1 MTDTV
6 YFDKVYGGWLG
17 KCLGGA
23 AGAPVEGIKKL
34 IPCEDFREMIRPDL
48 PNDDLDLQLLWLE
61 VLQKK
66 GRQTTAADLA
76 DAWNRQC
83 WYPFNEYG
91 IFLKNYERGILPPY
105 SGSFNNPLFC
115 EGEGCPIR
123 SEIWGMIFPGDGDT
137 AADYAGMDGS
147 LDHAG
152 EAVWIEQYYA
162 AVEAMAFTDETRS
175 STGCRNV
182 PGECVPGSGGLSES
196 RMESLLRG
204 QLHRLP
210 EDSRA
215 RACTELVM
223 ETFRE
228 EPSDWVKARTRML
241 RRFGHFDF
249 TNAVTNLGIT
259 VISLLY
265 GGENLWKV
273 INIAFRCGYDTDCTC
288 ATAAAIWGI
297 LHGADHIPES
307 LKALV
312 NDQFVIGIALKRTD
326 CSIRKLSEETC
337 ELGKRLASQRPRSR
351 LTGHQNS
358 SAASCGVSGLHSVS
372 VVAEQVPLAP
382 SNPRGSRQMS
392 MQAWPLGS
400 LLRGNELCEK
410 KMTHTLDVL
419 YIDRPAIGLND
430 RCRIGIR
437 LKNHFPGRNEW
448 NLRFSGLPAGWR
460 AVPDTQSLV
469 LEPGEEKTAQFSI
482 ETTSAVKVL
491 YGKNLL
497 TAVAWDGT
505 QQYRRSFGIAGAAE
519 WTAAGPY
526 FENLE
531 KDDPPGTP
539 SPHGEGCNLPTLECM
554 VNNAVYLDKA
564 YMDELD
570 FGQAFSREETC
581 LVHGYEDLLPLDEA
595 FPFQGQGCI
604 YLKQRL
610 ISDREQDVWAVIG
623 NNDGF
628 RLWVNEKPCLER
640 DEIRLWTPYNNH
652 QIVHLKKG
660 VNEIVVKVL
669 KRTESIKFSIAFR
682 KYEGEHF
689 HRKRW
694 CVDLGCEL

>member
-1 MTDTV
+1 MTDTI
-6 YFDKVYGGWLG
+6 YFDRVYGGWLG

-66 GRQTTAADLA
+66 GRQVTAADLA
-76 DAWNRQC
+76 EAWDRQC

-123 SEIWGMIFPGDGDT
+123 SEIWGMVFPGDGDT
-137 AADYAGMDGS
+137 AAAYAGMDGS

-162 AVEAMAFTDETRS
+162 AAEAMAFTEL
-175 STGCRNV
+175 
-182 PGECVPGSGGLSES
+182 SGN
-196 RMESLLRG
+196 RMETLLTD

-210 EDSRA
+210 EGSRT
-215 RACTELVM
+215 RACAELVM
-223 ETFRE
+223 ETFHE
-228 EPSDWVKARTRML
+228 DPCDWIKARARML

-259 VISLLY
+259 VIALLY
-265 GGENLWKV
+265 GGEDLWKV

-297 LHGADHIPES
+297 LHGADRIPED

-312 NDQFVIGIALKRTD
+312 NDQFVIGINLERTD
-326 CSIRKLSEETC
+326 QSIRKLSEETC
-337 ELGKRLASQRPRSR
+337 ELGTRLNLPEGTCELGKRLD
-351 LTGHQNS
+351 
-358 SAASCGVSGLHSVS
+358 VSEGTC
-372 VVAEQVPLAP
+372 E
-382 SNPRGSRQMS
+382 
-392 MQAWPLGS
+392 LGT
-400 LLRGNELCEK
+400 R
-410 KMTHTLDVL
+410 LDVPESQTDRLHQDKSALSIDIL
-419 YIDRPAIGLND
+419 YTDRPAIGLND

-437 LKNHFPGRNEW
+437 LKNHFPGRKEW
-448 NLRFSGLPAGWR
+448 NLRFSGLPLGWR
-460 AVPDTQSLV
+460 AVPDTRTLV
-469 LEPGEEKTAQFSI
+469 LEPGQEKTVPFSI
-482 ETTSAVKVL
+482 ETTDDVKIL

-497 TAVAWDGT
+497 KAVAWDEV
-505 QQYRRSFGIAGAAE
+505 QEYRQCFGIAGAAE

-526 FENLE
+526 FENME
-531 KDDPPGTP
+531 KDDPPGIP
-539 SPHGEGCNLPTLECM
+539 SAHGEGCILPTLECM
-554 VNNAVYLDKA
+554 VNNAVYLDKE
-564 YMDELD
+564 YLDEQD

-581 LVHGYEDLLPLDEA
+581 PVHGYEDLLPLDEA

-604 YLKQRL
+604 YLRQRL
-610 ISDREQDVWAVIG
+610 ISDKEQDVWAVIG

-628 RLWVNEKPCLER
+628 RLWVNGERCLEQ
-640 DEIRLWTPYNNH
+640 DEIRLWTPYNNY
-652 QIVHLKKG
+652 QTVHLKKG
-660 VNEIVVKVL
+660 TNEVVVKVL
-669 KRTESIKFSIAFR
+669 KRTESMKFSIAFR

-694 CVDLGCEL
+694 CVDLGCEKA

>member
-1 MTDTV
+1 MTDTI

-66 GRQTTAADLA
+66 GRQVTAADLA
-76 DAWNRQC
+76 EAWDRQC

-123 SEIWGMIFPGDGDT
+123 SEIWGMVFPGDGDT
-137 AADYAGMDGS
+137 AAAYAGMDGS

-162 AVEAMAFTDETRS
+162 AAEAMAFTDE
-175 STGCRNV
+175 V
-182 PGECVPGSGGLSES
+182 SEN
-196 RMESLLRG
+196 RMESLLTG
-204 QLHRLP
+204 QLRRLP
-210 EDSRA
+210 EGSRA
-215 RACTELVM
+215 RACAELVM

-228 EPSDWVKARTRML
+228 DPCDWIKARARML

-259 VISLLY
+259 VIALLY
-265 GGENLWKV
+265 GGEDLWKV

-288 ATAAAIWGI
+288 ATTAAVWGI
-297 LHGADHIPES
+297 LHGADRIPED

-312 NDQFVIGIALKRTD
+312 NDQFVIGIDLERTD
-326 CSIRKLSEETC
+326 RSIRKLSEETC
-337 ELGKRLASQRPRSR
+337 ELGKRLNLPEG
-351 LTGHQNS
+351 T
-358 SAASCGVSGLHSVS
+358 C
-372 VVAEQVPLAP
+372 E
-382 SNPRGSRQMS
+382 
-392 MQAWPLGS
+392 LGK
-400 LLRGNELCEK
+400 R
-410 KMTHTLDVL
+410 LDVSEGTCELGTRLGLPEDTCELGTRLDVPESQTDRLHQDKPALSIDIL
-419 YIDRPAIGLND
+419 YMDRPAIGLND

-437 LKNHFPGRNEW
+437 LKNHFPGRKEW
-448 NLRFSGLPAGWR
+448 NLRFSGLPQGWR
-460 AVPDTQSLV
+460 AVPDTRSLA
-469 LEPGEEKTAQFSI
+469 LEPGQEATVPFSI
-482 ETTSAVKVL
+482 ETTDDVKIL

-497 TAVAWDGT
+497 KAVAWDEV
-505 QQYRRSFGIAGAAE
+505 QEYRRCFGIAGAAE

-526 FENLE
+526 FENL
-531 KDDPPGTP
+531 
-539 SPHGEGCNLPTLECM
+539 
-554 VNNAVYLDKA
+554 
-564 YMDELD
+564 DEQD

-581 LVHGYEDLLPLDEA
+581 PVHGYEDLLPLDEA

-604 YLKQRL
+604 YLRQRL
-610 ISDREQDVWAVIG
+610 ISDKEQDVWAVIG

-628 RLWVNEKPCLER
+628 RLWVNGEQCLER
-640 DEIRLWTPYNNH
+640 DEIRLWTPYNNY
-652 QIVHLKKG
+652 QTVHLKKG
-660 VNEIVVKVL
+660 TNEVVVKVL
-669 KRTESIKFSIAFR
+669 KRTESMKFSIAFR

-694 CVDLGCEL
+694 CVDLGCEKA